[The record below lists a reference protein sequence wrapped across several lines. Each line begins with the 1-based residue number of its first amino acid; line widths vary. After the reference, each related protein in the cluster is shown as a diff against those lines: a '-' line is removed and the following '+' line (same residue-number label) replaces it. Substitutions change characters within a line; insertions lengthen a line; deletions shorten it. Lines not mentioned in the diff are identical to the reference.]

1 MGKGFDIDKVFP
13 LLLLKSRRNYEL
25 PKDCGV
31 NSEEM
36 MQSGKLENKVDTIF
50 VKYVDCR
57 L

>member
-50 VKYVDCR
+50 VKYVDC
-57 L
+57 